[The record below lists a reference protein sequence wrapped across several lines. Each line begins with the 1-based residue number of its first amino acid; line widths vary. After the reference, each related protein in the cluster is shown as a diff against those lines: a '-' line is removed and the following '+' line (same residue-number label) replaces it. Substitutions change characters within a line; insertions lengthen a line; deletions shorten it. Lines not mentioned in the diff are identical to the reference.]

1 MFGMVL
7 SYHILKILLGDIW
20 SIYLYQI
27 YNPEAKYFLDIQHFN
42 LNIREMIKY
51 DVHSDIS
58 EKLSAKLNAKEVE
71 R

>member
-1 MFGMVL
+1 MYGHLILDL
-7 SYHILKILLGDIW
+7 SYQDISIKSTILR
-20 SIYLYQI
+20 Q
-27 YNPEAKYFLDIQHFN
+27 NYFLDIQHFN

>member
-1 MFGMVL
+1 MRYLVDLILDL
-7 SYHILKILLGDIW
+7 SYQDISIKSTILR
-20 SIYLYQI
+20 Q
-27 YNPEAKYFLDIQHFN
+27 NYFLDIQHFN